1 MMLAAEKR
9 QIRAAEYRALALQ
22 SAALADA
29 TPLDHVREKHHL
41 AAARWTALAEIDER
55 DNEAA
60 ETRRGLLPFKA
71 PRAVVAEEEAPTE
84 AAPAN

>member
-9 QIRAAEYRALALQ
+9 QLRAAEYRALAAQ

-29 TPLDHVREKHHL
+29 TPLEHVREKHRL
-41 AAARWTALAEIDER
+41 AAARWTALAEVDEH

-60 ETRRGLLPFKA
+60 EARRSLLPVKG
-71 PRAVVAEEEAPTE
+71 
-84 AAPAN
+84 